1 MPPAFGLSQHV
12 QVVPLP
18 APGDEAA
25 LLLAT
30 EQLRRRRLDR
40 SRPLWQM
47 CFLPGLPANRVGMF
61 AKMHHAIANGIAG
74 MATLGTLLDAVPDA
88 PTRPVQ
94 PWTPAPAPTAP
105 DLFAD
110 NLRRHTGNL
119 GRALSALAQPA
130 TTTRHLMAAWPAIRE
145 LFAEEPGPRTSLDRV
160 VGPDRNLALIR
171 ANLDQVRH
179 IAHTHHATVNDVL
192 LAVTADGLRG
202 LLRSRGEP
210 IEDVVV
216 PIYVPVTLRQA
227 QLRDQARGNLIGQ
240 MIVPLPIGV
249 PDPSRRLEQIATE
262 TATRKAESHPSLGTL
277 LRSRIA
283 RQAEDLG
290 PPASERDQ
298 RRRTRSTD
306 AALPRRGTAARSV
319 PAAAPHRQGAP
330 RRLRTVLRRTVQ
342 HHGRR
347 RPRRLPR
354 PRHLRRQRPRRTAD
368 TYPCGSGTSM
378 VNRVVRSTS
387 VPIADVPAVP
397 ISRPPSQCPGT
408 ARSAASAGRSLATGR
423 SSQAI
428 PASADGPRTPP
439 PAAR

>member
-179 IAHTHHATVNDVL
+179 IAHTHHARSTTSCWRSPP
-192 LAVTADGLRG
+192 TACAG
-202 LLRSRGEP
+202 SCAAGE
-210 IEDVVV
+210 
-216 PIYVPVTLRQA
+216 
-227 QLRDQARGNLIGQ
+227 N
-240 MIVPLPIGV
+240 
-249 PDPSRRLEQIATE
+249 PSRMSSYRFMY
-262 TATRKAESHPSLGTL
+262 PS
-277 LRSRIA
+277 RCA
-283 RQAEDLG
+283 RHSYAI
-290 PPASERDQ
+290 R
-298 RRRTRSTD
+298 
-306 AALPRRGTAARSV
+306 
-319 PAAAPHRQGAP
+319 
-330 RRLRTVLRRTVQ
+330 
-342 HHGRR
+342 HGE
-347 RPRRLPR
+347 
-354 PRHLRRQRPRRTAD
+354 
-368 TYPCGSGTSM
+368 
-378 VNRVVRSTS
+378 
-387 VPIADVPAVP
+387 I
-397 ISRPPSQCPGT
+397 
-408 ARSAASAGRSLATGR
+408 
-423 SSQAI
+423 
-428 PASADGPRTPP
+428 
-439 PAAR
+439 